1 MAVID
6 EYCDSGGSDL
16 ELGESEEFER
26 EVEVEGFVPDDPLD
40 QAQEWYLWVEGE
52 EEEDE
57 NDFAEF
63 QVDWKTDGYLP
74 RNPKQFTR
82 KSGLKQPI
90 AVVET
95 VTPLDVLSK
104 IFTDEL

>member
-40 QAQEWYLWVEGE
+40 RAQEWEFLVEGE
-52 EEEDE
+52 EDDE
-57 NDFAEF
+57 DFAGF
-63 QVDWKTDGYLP
+63 QMDWKTDGYMP

>member
-1 MAVID
+1 MAAID

-16 ELGESEEFER
+16 ELGER
-26 EVEVEGFVPDDPLD
+26 
-40 QAQEWYLWVEGE
+40 E
-52 EEEDE
+52 EEEDD

-82 KSGLKQPI
+82 KPGLKQPI

-95 VTPLDVLSK
+95 PLDV
-104 IFTDEL
+104 F